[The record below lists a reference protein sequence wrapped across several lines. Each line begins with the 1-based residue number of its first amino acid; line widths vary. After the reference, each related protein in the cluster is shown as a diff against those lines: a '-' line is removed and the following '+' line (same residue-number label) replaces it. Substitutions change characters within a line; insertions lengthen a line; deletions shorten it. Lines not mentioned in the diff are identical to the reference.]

1 VFHFS
6 CLTLKFTSGAEAIVG
21 AAFCP
26 TLARFVYNS
35 PKAIRRQKL
44 WRESAMPHPTPLAYL
59 NGRFLPQS
67 EAHLTLHDAGFVWG
81 ATVTDLCRTFAHRPF
96 RLPDHLRRFRQSCE
110 LAYIPLNLSA
120 DELTAIAEQIVAH
133 NAALVP
139 PGGDLAIVFFATPG
153 PIGYYLGEPGGPGD
167 GPPTLGVHTFPLPF
181 ARYHRLIRD
190 GAVLV
195 VPATRHVPVD
205 CVDPR
210 IKQRSRISGW
220 IADQEAR
227 QIEPNASA
235 LLLDADGFVTETV
248 AANFLLVGDGAV
260 LSPPRDAI
268 LNGVSLQVVEE
279 LCGAL
284 DIPFVETPLNL
295 EDCRNAEEVMLAGTS
310 YCLAGVRLLA
320 AQAKSFRYSPGP
332 IRRRLLDEWSR
343 RVGVDIEQQILSNP

>member
-1 VFHFS
+1 M
-6 CLTLKFTSGAEAIVG
+6 
-21 AAFCP
+21 P
-26 TLARFVYNS
+26 
-35 PKAIRRQKL
+35 Q
-44 WRESAMPHPTPLAYL
+44 SAPIAYL
-59 NGRFLPQS
+59 NARFLPQS

-81 ATVTDLCRTFAHRPF
+81 ATVTDLCRTFGRRPF
-96 RLPDHLRRFRQSCE
+96 RLPDHLRRFRRSCE
-110 LAYIPLNLSA
+110 LAYISLNLSD
-120 DELTAIAEQIVAH
+120 DELTAVAERLVGH
-133 NAALVP
+133 NAP

-195 VPATRHVPVD
+195 TPGIRRVPAE

-210 IKQRSRISGW
+210 IKQRSRLSGW

-227 QIEPNASA
+227 RIEPGATA

-248 AANFLLVGDGAV
+248 VANFLIVRGGTV

-279 LCGAL
+279 LCRDLGV
-284 DIPFVETPLNL
+284 PFEERRLTV
-295 EDCRNAEEVMLAGTS
+295 EDCRNADEAMLAGTS
-310 YCLAGVRLLA
+310 YCLASVRRVAGANL
-320 AQAKSFRYSPGP
+320 SMHGP
-332 IRRRLLDEWSR
+332 VRRRLLDEWGR
-343 RVGVDIEQQILSNP
+343 RVGVDIERQILSSR